1 MGDKDR
7 EETNCTTK
15 SSQECYWTLTMNVW
29 SAFLTTSAS
38 PKSMCLISSI
48 CDSFSDS
55 HFDSLLSSSLYS
67 CQLFST
73 SWSMVH
79 LRCQKTKQKIFT
91 PCETMKQTFIFAL
104 TFALS
109 TCKHSTSVLQ
119 EPPVVLPGQRWR
131 SHCCYRQLQQPYASA
146 SSLDAAASRGLPGK
160 TVSRNNISRN
170 LSANIT
176 KRSPIILT

>member
-7 EETNCTTK
+7 EKAFCTTK
-15 SSQECYWTLTMNVW
+15 SKASKQCYRTLTMNIFR
-29 SAFLTTSAS
+29 AFLTTSAS

-67 CQLFST
+67 CQLFNT

-91 PCETMKQTFIFAL
+91 PCETMKQTFILAL

-146 SSLDAAASRGLPGK
+146 SSLDAAASRGLPGR
-160 TVSRNNISRN
+160 TVSHNKMSRN
-170 LSANIT
+170 
-176 KRSPIILT
+176 